1 MGRQRKK
8 DHKKEN
14 KKIAIDD
21 FNPTSQERSSD
32 KNGSKD
38 LILKS
43 RIVDRPS
50 EKHHDQRGPDDREK
64 NGEKTVNRKEV
75 PTEHKYQ
82 ARDQSS

>member
-1 MGRQRKK
+1 MRNSGREN

-21 FNPTSQERSSD
+21 FNSTPQERSSD

-43 RIVDRPS
+43 RIIDRPS
-50 EKHHDQRGPDDREK
+50 KKHHDERRPDDREK
-64 NGEKTVNRKEV
+64 NGEKAMDRKEV
-75 PTEHKYQ
+75 ATQHKYQ
-82 ARDQSS
+82 A